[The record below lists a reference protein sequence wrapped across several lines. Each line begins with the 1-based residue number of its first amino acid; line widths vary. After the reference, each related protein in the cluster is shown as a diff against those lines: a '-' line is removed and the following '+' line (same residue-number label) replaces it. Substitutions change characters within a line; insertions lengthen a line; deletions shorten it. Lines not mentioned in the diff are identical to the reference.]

1 MLQTNDIEMFQS
13 LKEQGFLGTASG
25 LQILSANTSQSLKEQ
40 GFLGTLLLM
49 SSITNDA
56 MSQSLK
62 EQGFLGTPKA
72 EFQTLEDAVSIP

>member
-1 MLQTNDIEMFQS
+1 MLQTNDIEMF
-13 LKEQGFLGTASG
+13 
-25 LQILSANTSQSLKEQ
+25 QSLKEQ